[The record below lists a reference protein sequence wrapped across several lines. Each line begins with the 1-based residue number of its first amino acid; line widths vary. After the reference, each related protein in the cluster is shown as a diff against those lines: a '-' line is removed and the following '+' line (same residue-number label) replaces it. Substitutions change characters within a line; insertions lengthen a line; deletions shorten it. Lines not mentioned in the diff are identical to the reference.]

1 MRRDEFTA
9 AAAEQ
14 ERDYRANLARTVE
27 ALRDA
32 DAASASVQLSDPGN
46 PSAQVSYAP
55 VETDGRNTLVRFDVE
70 RYRQSGGE
78 TYHKR
83 LALQVTLDQAVKELA
98 VEHVERAGFLWN
110 GGLIDNLVVRID
122 AEDGSV
128 AAAVRRPH

>member
-1 MRRDEFTA
+1 MRRSRPTAGTRLCGSTWRATGKA
-9 AAAEQ
+9 AA
-14 ERDYRANLARTVE
+14 R
-27 ALRDA
+27 
-32 DAASASVQLSDPGN
+32 
-46 PSAQVSYAP
+46 
-55 VETDGRNTLVRFDVE
+55 
-70 RYRQSGGE
+70 